1 MAWRNLTLTVGLVNI
16 PVGIDPV
23 IADSGVSGSY
33 VCAASQEKLSGGSTG
48 ASCGKTHDGDCTRVI
63 GYEVDGKI
71 VVPSEEQ
78 LAGLDDEKDGAVR
91 LDTFVDT
98 GDVDPVYYEKTY
110 LVTPGKGDNRGFWL
124 IANAL
129 RDNNRSAV
137 GRVVLTKKERMVV
150 VRWSEALQALLFHT
164 CHFDAQIKREKIAA
178 VARPE
183 IDFNAAEVELAKKL
197 VTEIFTEAFDPA
209 KVSDERTAKLS
220 ALIAALGAGETP
232 EVVAAAPKASAL
244 DLTAALEA
252 MVANAS

>member
-23 IADSGVSGSY
+23 ISDSGVSGSF
-33 VCAASQEKLSGGSTG
+33 VCATSKEKLSGGASKK
-48 ASCGKTHDGDCTRVI
+48 SCGHTHDGDCEQVI
-63 GYEVDGKI
+63 GYEVDGVY
-71 VVPSEEQ
+71 VVPSAEQ
-78 LAGLDDEKDGAVR
+78 LASLDDEKDGAVR
-91 LDTFVDT
+91 LDTFVDN
-98 GDVDPVYYEKTY
+98 GDVDPVYYEKSY

-129 RDNNRSAV
+129 RDNNRAAV

-178 VARPE
+178 VVRPE
-183 IDFNAAEVELAKKL
+183 INFNEAEVDLAKKL
-197 VTEIFTEAFDPA
+197 VTEIFTTAFDPA
-209 KVSDERTAKLS
+209 AVTDERTAKLS
-220 ALIAALGAGETP
+220 ALIADLAAGNTP
-232 EVVAAAPKASAL
+232 TVAPAAPKASAM

-252 MVANAS
+252 MVKGA